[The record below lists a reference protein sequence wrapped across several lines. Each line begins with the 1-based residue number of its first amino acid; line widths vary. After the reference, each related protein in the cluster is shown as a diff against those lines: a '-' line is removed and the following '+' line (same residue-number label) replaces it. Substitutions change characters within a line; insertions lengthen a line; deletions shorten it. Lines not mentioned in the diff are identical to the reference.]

1 MFFCKLIKFSLCTTS
16 KVKQSKAK
24 NRIPWNDFIF
34 KQKPKE
40 ITLLG
45 HLCPLSLIVVVG
57 TCMVYFYYH
66 RGVYLFFWKKIIP
79 CPPTNDAIKLKTFF
93 KKMYCFSPQKTI
105 LTFIC
110 CMCEIEI
117 QHSIWLQSK
126 YILVLVVSYLLISIN
141 WRLSNGPHFIA
152 FNLQT
157 DDKHK

>member
-1 MFFCKLIKFSLCTTS
+1 MCSFATSSNSRYLICT
-16 KVKQSKAK
+16 SKAK

-66 RGVYLFFWKKIIP
+66 RGVYLFFLEKNNTMS
-79 CPPTNDAIKLKTFF
+79 TNKWRYKTKNFLQVNVLFF
-93 KKMYCFSPQKTI
+93 PQKTI

-110 CMCEIEI
+110 CMCEITRN
-117 QHSIWLQSK
+117 SALN
-126 YILVLVVSYLLISIN
+126 LISIKVHT
-141 WRLSNGPHFIA
+141 SSSS
-152 FNLQT
+152 
-157 DDKHK
+157 